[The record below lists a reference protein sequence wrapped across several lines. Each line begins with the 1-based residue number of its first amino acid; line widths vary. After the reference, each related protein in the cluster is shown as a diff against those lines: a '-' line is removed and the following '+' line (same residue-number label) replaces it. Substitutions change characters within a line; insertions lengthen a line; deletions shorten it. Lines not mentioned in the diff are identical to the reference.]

1 MSFNGD
7 LLIDNFLSYARLER
21 GLSEN
26 TISAYANDLKRFL
39 EYLDK
44 KGLDPHTI
52 GHQDISHYVA
62 YLGKGLS
69 KRSIAR
75 NISAI
80 KSFFK
85 FLKSTGEI
93 LQNPTKNINSPK
105 VMRKIPDTL
114 SVEEVN
120 AFLNAPDI
128 NNPQGLRDKAILEL
142 LYATGLRVSEL
153 QNLRLL
159 NVNLDA
165 GFIRTMGKGSKERI
179 VPIGEVAIHYLK
191 EYLNISRPKLL
202 KGKESPYLFV
212 SQLGKAF
219 TRQGLWKLIK
229 FYAKKAGI
237 KSKLSPHTLRHSFAS
252 HLLMGG
258 ADLRAVQLMLG
269 HSNIGTTQIYTHV
282 TMKHLIDTHKKFHPR
297 S

>member
-1 MSFNGD
+1 MNFNAD
-7 LLIDNFLSYARLER
+7 LLIDGFLSYARLER

-39 EYLDK
+39 EYLDT

-52 GHQDISHYVA
+52 GPQDISHYVT
-62 YLGKGLS
+62 YLGSGLS

-75 NISAI
+75 NISAV
-80 KSFFK
+80 KSFFR
-85 FLKSTGEI
+85 FLKSSGE
-93 LQNPTKNINSPK
+93 LAQNPTRNIPSPK
-105 VMRKIPDTL
+105 LMRNIPEVL
-114 SVEEVN
+114 SLKEVD
-120 AFLNAPDI
+120 ALLNAP
-128 NNPQGLRDKAILEL
+128 NSATLQGIRDKAILEL

-159 NVNLDA
+159 NINLDA
-165 GFIRTMGKGSKERI
+165 GFVRTMGKGSKERI
-179 VPIGEVAIHYLK
+179 VPMGEVAMYYLK
-191 EYLNISRPKLL
+191 EYLNKSRPNLL

-212 SQLGKAF
+212 THLGKPF

-229 FYAKKAGI
+229 SYAKKAGI
-237 KSKLSPHTLRHSFAS
+237 KAEISPHTLRHSFAS

-269 HSNIGTTQIYTHV
+269 HADIGTTQIYTHV